1 MIALPTRAR
10 ILVVTLR
17 HLSDVLPTRPPKKP
31 DAAPKNSRMSRCS
44 CSSPEI
50 ASFA

>member
-17 HLSDVLPTRPPKKP
+17 HLGDVLLTMPPMRSLKQAFP
-31 DAAPKNSRMSRCS
+31 GWCLDALA
-44 CSSPEI
+44 
-50 ASFA
+50 